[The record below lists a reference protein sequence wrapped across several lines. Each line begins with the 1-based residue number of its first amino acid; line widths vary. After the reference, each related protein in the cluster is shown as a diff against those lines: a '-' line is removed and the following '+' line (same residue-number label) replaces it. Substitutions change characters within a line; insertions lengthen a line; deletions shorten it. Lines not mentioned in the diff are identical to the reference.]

1 MKPILKD
8 KYGRVIDYLRI
19 SITDH
24 CNLRCLYCVTDEIA
38 WVPHDE
44 ILRFEEITKIV
55 DIFATEGIRKIRI
68 TGGEPLMR
76 KGLPDFISQLS
87 RIEGLDD
94 LSVTTNGV
102 LLKSQAEALK
112 EAGLKRI
119 NVSLDTLKPERYKII
134 TGRDFFS
141 QVWEGIEM
149 AKAVG
154 LSPVKINV
162 VAMKEYNADE
172 ILDLVKLTLEEPYVI
187 RFIEY
192 MPMNESWDDH
202 NFLSVDDIKA
212 VIESVHTLV
221 PIDGTHNNGP
231 ARVFQIPGARG
242 EIGLISPL
250 SNHFCGTCN
259 RLRLTADGHLR
270 PCLFSDTEIDI
281 KTPLRS
287 GANDAELRDVLYK
300 TLALKPKRHHMQSVS
315 APKCHRGMWS
325 IGG

>member
-1 MKPILKD
+1 MTPVLKD
-8 KYGRVIDYLRI
+8 KYGRTIDYLRI

-24 CNLRCLYCVTDEIA
+24 CNLRCLYCVTDNIS
-38 WVPHDE
+38 WVPHEE

-55 DIFATEGIRKIRI
+55 NVFAREGIRKIRI

-76 KGLPDFISQLS
+76 KGLPEFISQLS

-102 LLKSQAEALK
+102 LLESQAKALK
-112 EAGLKRI
+112 QAGLKRI

-134 TGRDFFS
+134 TGRDFFH
-141 QVWEGIEM
+141 QTWEGIQI
-149 AKAVG
+149 AKKIG

-172 ILDLVKLTLEEPYVI
+172 ILDFVKLTLEEPYVI

-202 NFLSVDDIKA
+202 NFLSVDDIKR
-212 VIESVHTLV
+212 VIESTYSLV

-231 ARVFQIPGARG
+231 ARVFQIPDARG

-281 KTPLRS
+281 KTPLRT
-287 GANDAELRDVLYK
+287 GADETMLRKLLHK